1 MPPRDFALKA
11 KYQRGQLLVN
21 KNITVFFSKY
31 TYQAFYNKNELWK
44 TVRLTRFSKPTISIR
59 FKGLSNNYQEVGA
72 ENPDGR
78 GGGALNKNYGKI
90 GGVQIRITLITGS
103 LRTADVFPVVAS
115 LP

>member
-44 TVRLTRFSKPTISIR
+44 TVRLTRLSKPTISIR

-72 ENPDGR
+72 EKPDG

-90 GGVQIRITLITGS
+90 GGVQIKITLITGS